1 MVRVHEFVC
10 FLIKSHFTYSWFQV
24 IPPSD
29 SLTLHV
35 LKGEQAGGQG
45 YHTAEEDS
53 PDSLAKLSAEPS
65 CLGGHSPICLSVPHL
80 HIKQTRFCVFPSWT
94 ALKLSRGQAQGSAI
108 SPQKRNALMQ
118 DGRPHLQ
125 EGDHTDYGPCGPR
138 YFHRGTTHSSYTSV
152 HVMDYI
158 CLKQKNTRGSIL

>member
-1 MVRVHEFVC
+1 MVRVLEFVC

-80 HIKQTRFCVFPSWT
+80 HVKPTQFCVFPSWT
-94 ALKLSRGQAQGSAI
+94 VLKLSTSSGQRRQ
-108 SPQKRNALMQ
+108 PTETKRTDA
-118 DGRPHLQ
+118 GREAPSI
-125 EGDHTDYGPCGPR
+125 GGR
-138 YFHRGTTHSSYTSV
+138 SHRLRAMWPTIFSQRNYTLLI
-152 HVMDYI
+152 HVCSCHGLYM
-158 CLKQKNTRGSIL
+158 S